1 MNIFIYIY
9 PSFSNSAIILKM
21 VGFLLSKPKLYM
33 AAFNSLGSTWLVPS
47 VSNKLNASLISSIS
61 SSVNPGLLMV
71 TDNYNILI

>member
-1 MNIFIYIY
+1 
-9 PSFSNSAIILKM
+9 
-21 VGFLLSKPKLYM
+21 
-33 AAFNSLGSTWLVPS
+33 LVPS